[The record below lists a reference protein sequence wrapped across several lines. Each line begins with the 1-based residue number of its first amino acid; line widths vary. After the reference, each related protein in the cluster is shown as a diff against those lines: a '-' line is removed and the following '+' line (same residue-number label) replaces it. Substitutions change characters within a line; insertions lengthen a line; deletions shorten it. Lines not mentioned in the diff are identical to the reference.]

1 MFGLRK
7 KKPVGNVL
15 KLFKIITPEELGLYN
30 SKTINNVV
38 ELSVNMFYD
47 EDVFNCIELNY
58 GCKTYKKLTTFLD
71 KLKGS
76 LDNIEIVSL
85 VISNSMDTKIISYS
99 NEILNQIQ
107 KDDFGIVELIICSDD
122 NKLNNETVRAFVEKL
137 NKIFPID
144 YGYIFPFEKGIDIF
158 IEKKVKKSFFTSS
171 VSVTKED
178 ILNRKRLLNINNGY
192 IPKIYPTN
200 IFNQSQFDCFKND
213 RYSIEEVIEIN
224 NILKMV
230 VIV

>member
-7 KKPVGNVL
+7 KKPIGNVL
-15 KLFKIITPEELGLYN
+15 KLFKIITPEELGQYN
-30 SKTINNVV
+30 SKTINNVI
-38 ELSVNMFYD
+38 ELSVNTFYD
-47 EDVFNCIELNY
+47 EDVLNCIDLNY
-58 GCKTYKKLTTFLD
+58 GWKTYKKLTTFLD

-99 NEILNQIQ
+99 NEILNQVQ

-137 NKIFPID
+137 NKKFPID

-178 ILNRKRLLNINNGY
+178 ILNRERLLNINNGY

-200 IFNQSQFDCFKND
+200 LFNQSQFDCFKNG

-224 NILKMV
+224 NNLKMV
-230 VIV
+230 VMV

>member
-7 KKPVGNVL
+7 KKPIGNVL
-15 KLFKIITPEELGLYN
+15 KLFKIITPDELGLYN
-30 SKTINNVV
+30 SKTINNVI
-38 ELSVNMFYD
+38 ELSVNTFYD
-47 EDVFNCIELNY
+47 EDVFNCIDLNY
-58 GCKTYKKLTTFLD
+58 GWKTYKKLTTFLD

-85 VISNSMDTKIISYS
+85 VISNSIDSQIISYS
-99 NEILNQIQ
+99 NDILNQVQ

-122 NKLNNETVRAFVEKL
+122 NKLNNETVRVFVEEL

-144 YGYIFPFEKGIDIF
+144 YGYIFPLEKGVDIF
-158 IEKKVKKSFFTSS
+158 IEKKVKESFFTSS
-171 VSVTKED
+171 VSVTNED

-200 IFNQSQFDCFKND
+200 LFNQSQFDCFKNG
-213 RYSIEEVIEIN
+213 RYSIKEVIEIN
-224 NILKMV
+224 NNLKMV
-230 VIV
+230 VMV

>member
-58 GCKTYKKLTTFLD
+58 GYKTYKKLTTFLD

-85 VISNSMDTKIISYS
+85 VISNSMDTKIIPVG
-99 NEILNQIQ
+99 
-107 KDDFGIVELIICSDD
+107 GINLS
-122 NKLNNETVRAFVEKL
+122 
-137 NKIFPID
+137 
-144 YGYIFPFEKGIDIF
+144 
-158 IEKKVKKSFFTSS
+158 
-171 VSVTKED
+171 
-178 ILNRKRLLNINNGY
+178 
-192 IPKIYPTN
+192 
-200 IFNQSQFDCFKND
+200 
-213 RYSIEEVIEIN
+213 
-224 NILKMV
+224 
-230 VIV
+230 